1 MKFNDKD
8 IEKKSSDINLK
19 VYDPKEATR
28 EIYEFFGGKN
38 ITKSHPQVL
47 RLIADYMT
55 RNADALATPLLELVV
70 FGNGERRKFMQ
81 AYGIDEGE
89 FRAFAHTHRILKLGW
104 DTPNDPLSL
113 ALLIS
118 YLETGKREFIEFLG
132 IKFLTG
138 LMYKYYTKN
147 GSLNPGI
154 MRFIVYGMKDNKPVM
169 SQKYLLKSE
178 GSSLGMV
185 KAIMKTVTDEFIK
198 NKFKKDELLIDDVV
212 VYILMSIRTRVNHN
226 MRGVRDLYDQYKN
239 ERLYDQKDVYDE
251 ETNIT
256 VENETIKLASLKAQI
271 AEKLSLGLDASLVR
285 RTNNT
290 MYYEEFKKIYE
301 EHLKDVITYC
311 EYLVDFYGEKAP
323 SFSFEAMKRNFVGIV
338 AKAKHIDM
346 TFPEAMK
353 DKYQIRGREF
363 ARCFLKLH
371 IVLIYDIIV
380 KMS

>member
-1 MKFNDKD
+1 MAGYGKKLWNDLEIEYDDFVRTTDKNHEEKVQQIFEYLLEKGDIYKGKYVGNYCKSDESYFTDTQLVNGRCPDCGKEVIQMEEESYFFNMKKYQKRLEEYYEIHPDFILPHYRKNEILNNFIIPGLEDLSVTRTSFNWGVKV
-8 IEKKSSDINLK
+8 KS
-19 VYDPKEATR
+19 DPKHV
-28 EIYEFFGGKN
+28 IY
-38 ITKSHPQVL
+38 VWL
-47 RLIADYMT
+47 
-55 RNADALATPLLELVV
+55 DALT
-70 FGNGERRKFMQ
+70 N
-81 AYGIDEGE
+81 YI
-89 FRAFAHTHRILKLGW
+89 T
-104 DTPNDPLSL
+104 
-113 ALLIS
+113 
-118 YLETGKREFIEFLG
+118 FLG
-132 IKFLTG
+132 YDVDID
-138 LMYKYYTKN
+138 TKK
-147 GSLNPGI
+147 
-154 MRFIVYGMKDNKPVM
+154 IV
-169 SQKYLLKSE
+169 
-178 GSSLGMV
+178 
-185 KAIMKTVTDEFIK
+185 KT
-198 NKFKKDELLIDDVV
+198 
-212 VYILMSIRTRVNHN
+212 
-226 MRGVRDLYDQYKN
+226 KN

-353 DKYQIRGREF
+353 AKYQIRGREF
-363 ARCFLKLH
+363 PRSFLKLH